1 MATSIITDFDSI
13 YLTSHLP
20 EEVSFETDAASLK
33 IDVYVNNKKVFTSD
47 YYPFNEEVTI
57 RDIRSIVEAAMIS
70 QRLTMTTLK
79 IVATEP
85 VIQQSNVTYDE
96 DGNIY
101 VNFDEQQ
108 EDPITKT
115 IDNIKVVFC
124 QFKTP
129 KGSEGFLNN
138 CFLTTRHS
146 VLLPRIGQMMLA
158 NYSRAYAQGSNEAL
172 IYYEH
177 YAIPG
182 IVFTYKTTWSKIQT
196 FSEKIVTTEL
206 THDYFKKIVDQAKNT
221 KCKVLAVEQLINT
234 LGSQQQGIG
243 VFRGGVEVVALV
255 DVFPFHH
262 EVAHEQ
268 VHESGLGCKVNA
280 QVERLEVDARQV
292 VLGFGCNVVAHAG
305 VKIVVLGVHAGIFAV
320 HAQHREQV
328 VACIGCHAVSHVG
341 GILYHV
347 NEVAT
352 VGHLHFEREGEL
364 HVVFHAQVAAV
375 CIAVLGGEHHV
386 QLVQVMLPAEL
397 EGVVAVVAH
406 PETALGEVLVHV
418 GTEVSGLRPVSFPAA
433 NLEVQ
438 HVAFTQFPL
447 VVHPVEVGEN
457 LVVVLAINLV
467 AEFRRENAEHDEPV
481 KVLALVLAAHVGAD
495 PAAAEIVVLVGDGLG
510 NLGLHVALE
519 AELAVDSE
527 CGGGKPHGQECCRN
541 L

>member
-1 MATSIITDFDSI
+1 MATSIITAFDSI

-47 YYPFNEEVTI
+47 YYPFNNEVTI

-146 VLLPRIGQMMLA
+146 VLLPRTGQMMLA

-196 FSEKIVTTEL
+196 VSEKIVTTEL
-206 THDYFKKIVDQAKNT
+206 THDYFKKIVDQAKST
-221 KCKVLAVEQLINT
+221 KCKVLGVEYQ
-234 LGSQQQGIG
+234 IG
-243 VFRGGVEVVALV
+243 VRRINIFFTDEEPTATFKFLNAFNIMETAYLFGTTTIKTEVDRTETVCGQLTQFYDETV
-255 DVFPFHH
+255 KVKH
-262 EVAHEQ
+262 EV
-268 VHESGLGCKVNA
+268 
-280 QVERLEVDARQV
+280 
-292 VLGFGCNVVAHAG
+292 
-305 VKIVVLGVHAGIFAV
+305 
-320 HAQHREQV
+320 
-328 VACIGCHAVSHVG
+328 
-341 GILYHV
+341 
-347 NEVAT
+347 
-352 VGHLHFEREGEL
+352 
-364 HVVFHAQVAAV
+364 
-375 CIAVLGGEHHV
+375 
-386 QLVQVMLPAEL
+386 
-397 EGVVAVVAH
+397 
-406 PETALGEVLVHV
+406 ETAPLTHDEAMWINQMLTSRLVMV
-418 GTEVSGLRPVSFPAA
+418 PVDNYDTAQILISDITSEVSDSDKD
-433 NLEVQ
+433 
-438 HVAFTQFPL
+438 L
-447 VVHPVEVGEN
+447 VR
-457 LVVVLAINLV
+457 IK
-467 AEFRRENAEHDEPV
+467 FSW
-481 KVLALVLAAHVGAD
+481 KYAD
-495 PAAAEIVVLVGDGLG
+495 G
-510 NLGLHVALE
+510 NE
-519 AELAVDSE
+519 YI
-527 CGGGKPHGQECCRN
+527 
-541 L
+541 